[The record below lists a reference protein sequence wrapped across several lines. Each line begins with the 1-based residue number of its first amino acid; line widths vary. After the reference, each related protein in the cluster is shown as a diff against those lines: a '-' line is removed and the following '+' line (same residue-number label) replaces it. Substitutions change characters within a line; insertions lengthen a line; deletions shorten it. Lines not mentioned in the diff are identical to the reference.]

1 MANYIAFDTETD
13 LIGPGNLAPD
23 LICSTFYDLQ
33 TKDVAI
39 IGHLD
44 RDDTL
49 ATYRAL
55 LEDPDTHLIGQN
67 VAYDLSIISRYEPT
81 LLPLIWQALYADRIH
96 DTMLREMLI
105 NLTVSG
111 NIDVVE
117 DGGMNRKIF
126 YGLDALVKDYL
137 GIDIKEAKEATDSA
151 RLTYSIVK
159 EYPVEQWPEHYRNY
173 AMDDAKYTGL
183 VFLEQE
189 IRRKKVIESTGYDP
203 FTQAT
208 FRTRVHFALRLLEL
222 QGNLLDPERVLAV
235 TKEFEDLYNAPEL
248 VQPLVEAGIV
258 IPALPPQP
266 YAKGTKEHL
275 ETCRGHKSHLD
286 FKKGKKVECNCPV
299 KMKEA
304 TKASTSIITLHDRIW
319 KLALDGKCEAW
330 AAKATLANLKQEGIK
345 DDFIEGMHQIKTE
358 AVVEALR
365 QLAADSDK
373 PPAEGYD
380 RCLPDKWKLKA
391 NKEWM
396 ANFQDC
402 DPVIA
407 KYAERKRIEKI
418 VTSYLPNMYGA
429 IPGYPAPA
437 TEEEQAS
444 KYYGKAPAE
453 RIHAC
458 FSPLKRTGRTS
469 SYASKLYPSWNGQQV
484 DPRIRPCVIPAPG
497 RVLFSIDY
505 SGMELCTAAQ
515 VCLNLF
521 GHSVLADKINAGVDT
536 HAFLG
541 AQIAYKLDDT
551 FKEAADAAEGFED
564 EKDARFSILQQ
575 IGELLSN
582 EPCSSPQ
589 FQLIKEGATWGDF
602 FKHYRKFAKPTGLGY
617 PGGLGPRTFVAY
629 AKATYGVTVDLKTA
643 ELLRDVF
650 FDTYPE
656 MKQYLNYVNKECWD
670 RINEPDFVEDD
681 EGKFSKRTYYAYDTP
696 LGLHRAKCDYCA
708 CANGQALQGISAD
721 GALTALAAV
730 MKECS
735 VGSLA
740 GSVWPALF
748 IHDEVAGEILDDE
761 YTTERLA
768 KVASIME
775 EQFRVVTPDI
785 VSKAVACTMRR
796 WYKAAEPVWENGKLI
811 PWEPEAVEEEDNTEE
826 IEIEELTGEE

>member
-1 MANYIAFDTETD
+1 MPNFIAFDTETD
-13 LIGPGNLAPD
+13 LIGPNNLAPD
-23 LICSTFYDLQ
+23 LICSTFYDIQ

-49 ATYRAL
+49 ATYRAM
-55 LEDPDTHLIGQN
+55 LEDPDMHLIGQN
-67 VAYDLSIISRYEPT
+67 VAYDLSIIARYHPP
-81 LLPLIWQALYADRIH
+81 LLPLIWDALYADRIH

-126 YGLDALVKDYL
+126 YDLGSLVKDYL

-159 EYPVEQWPEHYRNY
+159 AYPVDQWPEHYRNY

-189 IRRKKVIESTGYDP
+189 IRRNKIIDSTGYDP
-203 FTQAT
+203 FIQAT

-222 QGNLLDPERVLAV
+222 QGNILDPERVLAV

-258 IPALPPQP
+258 IPAQPPMP
-266 YAKGTKEHL
+266 FDKGTKEHL
-275 ETCRGHKSHLD
+275 ETCRGHKDHLD
-286 FKKGKKVECNCPV
+286 YKKGKKVECECPV

-304 TKASTSIITLHDRIW
+304 TKEHTSITTLHDRIW
-319 KLALDGKCEAW
+319 KLALEGKCEAW
-330 AAKATLANLKQEGIK
+330 AAKATIADLRKEGIK

-365 QLAADSDK
+365 QLAADSEK
-373 PPAEGYD
+373 PPAEDYD

-396 ANFQDC
+396 ANFSDI
-402 DPVIA
+402 DPVIS

-418 VTSYLPNMYGA
+418 VTSYLPNMYRP
-429 IPGYPAPA
+429 IPGNWTPV
-437 TEEEQAS
+437 TEAEQND
-444 KYYGKAPAE
+444 KYFMRVPAE
-453 RIHAC
+453 RLHAC

-469 SYASKLYPSWNGQQV
+469 SYASKFYPSWNGQQV
-484 DPRIRPCVIPAPG
+484 DPRIRPCVIPEPG

-505 SGMELCTAAQ
+505 SAMELCTTAQ

-521 GHSVLADKINAGVDT
+521 GHSVLAEKINAGIDT

-541 AQIAYKLDDT
+541 AQIAYALDDT
-551 FKEAADAAEGFED
+551 FKAGVVEEGDGKEKAFEVF
-564 EKDARFSILQQ
+564 A
-575 IGELLSN
+575 LLKGLGV
-582 EPCSSPQ
+582 ECWSPQ
-589 FQLIKEGATWGDF
+589 FLAIKENATWGDF
-602 FKHYRKFAKPTGLGY
+602 FNYYRKFAKPTGLGY
-617 PGGLGPRTFVAY
+617 PGGLGPRTFIAY
-629 AKATYGVTVDLKTA
+629 AKATYGVTVDLETA
-643 ELLRDVF
+643 ELLRDVWKA
-650 FDTYPE
+650 TYPE
-656 MKQYLNYVNKECWD
+656 QGEYLNYVGKECWD
-670 RINEPDFVEDD
+670 RINEPEFKEDED
-681 EGKFSKRTYYAYDTP
+681 GKFSKRQFYAYDTP

-735 VGSLA
+735 VGSLV
-740 GSVWPALF
+740 GSVWPSLF
-748 IHDEVAGEILDDE
+748 IHDEIMGEIVYDE
-761 YTTERLA
+761 HTTERMQ
-768 KVASIME
+768 KIASIME

-785 VSKAVACTMRR
+785 VSKAVPCLMHR
-796 WYKAAEPVWENGKLI
+796 WSKYAEPVYDEVGKLI
-811 PWEPEAVEEEDNTEE
+811 PWEPKATEEDDGTEE
-826 IEIEELTGEE
+826 IEIEELTGEK